1 MLKKIL
7 QTWQNNK
14 LLRLPAESRH
24 PVPYHAAKDV
34 GVLFNDSHV
43 GESAA
48 INGFVE
54 QLQREGKRVRALT
67 FFERPHS
74 NPYAF
79 KFDYFTKKE
88 LTPFGNIRNEKVDQF
103 TGFAFDY
110 LFCISQEAFL
120 PFDTILLKSR
130 ARFRVGTYVPGKE
143 KYFEVMVK
151 AAGGASLAASLDQM
165 YQYTLL
171 LTNHES

>member
-1 MLKKIL
+1 MLNKIL

-24 PVPYHAAKDV
+24 PVPYHLAKDV
-34 GVLFNDSHV
+34 GVLFSDELV

-48 INGFVE
+48 VNGFVE

-110 LFCISQEAFL
+110 LFCINQEAFL

-130 ARFRVGTYVPGKE
+130 AKFRVGTYVPGKE

-151 AAGGASLAASLDQM
+151 PADGAMLAACLDQM

>member
-1 MLKKIL
+1 MLHKLL

-14 LLRLPAESRH
+14 LLRLPAETRH
-24 PVPYHAAKDV
+24 PVPYHLAKDV
-34 GVLFNDSHV
+34 GVLFSDELV

-79 KFDYFTKKE
+79 KFD
-88 LTPFGNIRNEKVDQF
+88 
-103 TGFAFDY
+103 
-110 LFCISQEAFL
+110 FL
-120 PFDTILLKSR
+120 PKKS
-130 ARFRVGTYVPGKE
+130 
-143 KYFEVMVK
+143 
-151 AAGGASLAASLDQM
+151 
-165 YQYTLL
+165 
-171 LTNHES
+171 